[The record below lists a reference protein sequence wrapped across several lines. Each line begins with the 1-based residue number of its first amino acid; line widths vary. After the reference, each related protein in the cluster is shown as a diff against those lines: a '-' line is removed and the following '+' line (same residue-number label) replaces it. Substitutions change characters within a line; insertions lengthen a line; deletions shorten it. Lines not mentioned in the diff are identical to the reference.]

1 MPAATRN
8 LAMSKPLL
16 ASEHKSPDPGCGPAS
31 TADWERK
38 RALLRARL
46 MKRRLPW
53 LNKDELEA
61 HFTGMPW
68 RYWAGVNEEDLLL
81 HLRTVHAFFQSL
93 TAPETEGTAPVV
105 SWRQIPE
112 RGVTEVLVCNW
123 DRQGLLVKVAGAFA
137 TVRINI
143 VQAVV
148 YTRADN
154 VVLDVFEVCDPERRE
169 IQDESLLH
177 KMVCLLEAAVSQP
190 PSVSFITGRH
200 LEKQEPPAS
209 GQPAQAPS
217 RPTIRFDNE
226 SSNDCAVLEIAMPD
240 RLGLLYELLQVLTA
254 CGVNISQAIV
264 STEQGLARDRFHV
277 TDAVSGAGLAPP
289 RMGLIRARLAEAI
302 GT

>member
-1 MPAATRN
+1 
-8 LAMSKPLL
+8 MSKPLL
-16 ASEHKSPDPGCGPAS
+16 TAQPKSPDHGGAQAS
-31 TADWERK
+31 SADWERK

-68 RYWAGVNEEDLLL
+68 RYWAGVNEDDLLL

-105 SWRQIPE
+105 RWRQFPE
-112 RGVTEVLVCNW
+112 RGVTEALVCTW

-200 LEKQEPPAS
+200 LEKQESLAS
-209 GQPAQAPS
+209 DQPRQTQS

-226 SSNDCAVLEIAMPD
+226 SSADCAVLEIATPD
-240 RLGLLYELLQVLTA
+240 RLGLLYELLQVLTS

-277 TDAVSGAGLAPP
+277 TDAVSGTSLAPS

-302 GT
+302 GA